1 MISISNL
8 RNFCRKMLGK
18 PALDSVE
25 FYRHAGV
32 EIGQNVLLI
41 RCSIDLHMP
50 RLLSIGNNVTIV
62 RSSILV
68 HDASLNKT
76 IGFTKY
82 GKVEIGND
90 VFIGLGSIILPN
102 VKIGDRVVI
111 GAGTVVSKDIPDNSI
126 AVGNPCRII
135 GTYDEYLERQLQ
147 NMKARP
153 VFDKK
158 SKYATTE
165 EVELVANSG
174 SGFSFFR

>member
-8 RNFCRKMLGK
+8 RNFLRKMLGK
-18 PALDSVE
+18 PALDSID

-32 EIGQNVLLI
+32 EIGDNVLLI

-50 RLLSIGNNVTIV
+50 RLLTIGNNVTIV

-76 IGFTKY
+76 LGYTKY
-82 GKVEIGND
+82 GKVVIGND

-102 VKIGDRVVI
+102 VKIGNKVVV
-111 GAGTVVSKDIPDNSI
+111 GAGTVVSKDIPDNSVV
-126 AVGNPCRII
+126 VGSPCRII
-135 GTYDEYLERQLQ
+135 GTYDEYLERQSQ
-147 NMKARP
+147 NMQNRP

-158 SKYATTE
+158 SKYATSD
-165 EVELVANSG
+165 EVDLVVNSG
-174 SGFSFFR
+174 RGFSYFR